1 MFNPIDLLTR
11 RSRHTDNP
19 TGAVLQASLPNGPA
33 SAGLSSP
40 PCSASSLPPVDEILG
55 INLRNAIISKYNPR
69 HAIERARDKVAAKVA
84 LVAHGVATSGTIAVV
99 SGYGQLSS
107 FDPEKIL
114 PDAWAIKP
122 ARGSQGDGILLA
134 VGKSGRNWLKG
145 SGKPITPDE
154 VQNHVRRIVDGQ
166 FSGDSAS
173 DDAALIEPLIRADPG
188 FAFLVDDGLPD
199 VRVICRGT
207 VPLMAMARFPT
218 NESDG
223 KANLHQGGIGAG
235 VDLETGVIFRAKQGK
250 KVITHHPDTG
260 QQLIGFKIPHWKKV
274 LDIAA
279 MSGPA
284 VGLGYCGVDIVH
296 DINEGPMV
304 IEVNAHPGIEI
315 QNTTLQGL
323 RGRLIMA
330 GEKC

>member
-1 MFNPIDLLTR
+1 M
-11 RSRHTDNP
+11 
-19 TGAVLQASLPNGPA
+19 
-33 SAGLSSP
+33 
-40 PCSASSLPPVDEILG
+40 
-55 INLRNAIISKYNPR
+55 
-69 HAIERARDKVAAKVA
+69 
-84 LVAHGVATSGTIAVV
+84 AHGVATSGTICVV
-99 SGYGQLSS
+99 SGYGQLSA
-107 FDPEKIL
+107 FDPEKVL

-134 VGKSGRNWLKG
+134 VAKQGRNWLKG
-145 SGKPITPDE
+145 SGKAITPDE
-154 VQNHVRRIVDGQ
+154 VMNHVRRIVDGQ
-166 FSGDSAS
+166 FSGDAAS
-173 DDAALIEPLIRADPG
+173 EDAALIEPLIRADPA

-199 VRVICRGT
+199 VRVICRGNT
-207 VPLMAMARFPT
+207 PLMAMARFPT
-218 NESDG
+218 NQSDG

-235 VDLETGVIFRAKQGK
+235 VNLKTGMIFRAKQGR

-260 QQLIGFKIPHWKKV
+260 QQLIGFVIPHWQKV

-296 DINEGPMV
+296 DVNEGPMV

-315 QNTTLQGL
+315 QNTTQQGL
-323 RGRLIMA
+323 RGQLILA